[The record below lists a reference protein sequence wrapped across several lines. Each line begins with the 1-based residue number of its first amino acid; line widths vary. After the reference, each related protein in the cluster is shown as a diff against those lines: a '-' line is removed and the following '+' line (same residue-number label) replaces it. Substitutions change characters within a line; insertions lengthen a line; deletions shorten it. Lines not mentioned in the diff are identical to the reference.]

1 VAKDDE
7 GRESRNQSSGEPER
21 STLEPEASAATKTER
36 LEDKVE
42 AIRDDL
48 GDLVGELD
56 RRRHRAVK
64 PLVVGTAAIF
74 ALGIGGYVV
83 WRLTRS
89 RPSRLSRAARALRR
103 ATDHPERVAT
113 QLPNGAQKIIA
124 AATSA
129 VVAALARRATERW
142 NSTTAG

>member
-7 GRESRNQSSGEPER
+7 GPGSRNQSSGKPER
-21 STLEPEASAATKTER
+21 SPLEPEASAATKTER

-64 PLVVGTAAIF
+64 PLVVSASIV

-83 WRLTRS
+83 WRLTHS

-113 QLPNGAQKIIA
+113 QPPNGAKKIIV

-129 VVAALARRATERW
+129 IVAALARRVTERW
-142 NSTTAG
+142 NSTDVG